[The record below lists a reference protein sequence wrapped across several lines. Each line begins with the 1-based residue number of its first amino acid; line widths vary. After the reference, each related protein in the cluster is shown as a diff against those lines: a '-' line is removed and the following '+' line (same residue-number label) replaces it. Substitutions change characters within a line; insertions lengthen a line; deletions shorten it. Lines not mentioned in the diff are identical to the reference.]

1 MLKCAIYATTL
12 LCRAQNAGK
21 VSVENASLVE
31 KCLAAGE
38 EGGEQRGRRGTFRDQ
53 TTDITNQREIQGP
66 CIYPITF
73 QRFFL
78 V

>member
-1 MLKCAIYATTL
+1 MLKCAIYATPL
-12 LCRAQNAGK
+12 LRRAQNAGN
-21 VSVENASLVE
+21 VSVENESLVE

-53 TTDITNQREIQGP
+53 TTDITTQREIQGP
-66 CIYPITF
+66 FIYPITF
-73 QRFFL
+73 QRLFL

>member
-1 MLKCAIYATTL
+1 MLKCAIYATL
-12 LCRAQNAGK
+12 LLRRAQNAGN

-38 EGGEQRGRRGTFRDQ
+38 EGGEQRGRRGTFKDQ
-53 TTDITNQREIQGP
+53 TTDRTKQREIQGP